1 MGVAFGI
8 AQRELDERTSVI
20 SFEGELDLSSAPQL
34 KWKLLDSLEAGRR
47 LIVVD
52 LSLCTFMDSTA
63 LGVLIGA
70 QRSLTAGVRLAVV
83 TEHASILRIFEL
95 AGMDGAFAIFPTLAD
110 ALTRPTQQDVAEAS

>member
-1 MGVAFGI
+1 MAVAFGI
-8 AQRELDERTSVI
+8 AQRGLDERTSVI

-34 KWKLLDSLEAGRR
+34 KWTLLDSLEAGRR

-63 LGVLIGA
+63 LGVLIVV
-70 QRSLTAGVRLAVV
+70 QRSLAAGVRMVIV
-83 TEHASILRIFEL
+83 TEHPSILRIFEL

-110 ALTRPTQQDVAEAS
+110 ALTRSAQQDVAEAS